1 MRSFDNLLYTL
12 RLRSTI
18 QNRVVLSEPWG
29 VKFPARAHRGAFHFI
44 EEGAAVMKVGDQ
56 MPKLLEQGDLA
67 IVFSDDTHEVSDV
80 KGSPAVDIQDLI
92 GGADVICPSGL
103 TLQFGGDG
111 AQTSM
116 ISGDFCYEDSSTHPI
131 WRMVPPSILLKGR
144 DGHAD
149 AWLESTLTLLS
160 NEAMDVRPGAM
171 AVLDRL
177 CDVLFIQALR
187 GWVRGDETAIGW
199 PAALRDTAI
208 DAALDM
214 MQQQPAE
221 SWTVEKLAR
230 QVALSRSTFAE
241 RFSRLAGET
250 PMEYL
255 ANWRMHL
262 AAQFLA
268 DGKDNVATIAEK
280 VGYESEAAFAKA
292 FKRRIGKTPG
302 SYRRSASAV
311 V

>member
-1 MRSFDNLLYTL
+1 MRSFDNLLHTL

-18 QNRVVLSEPWG
+18 QNRVVLGEPWG
-29 VKFPARAHRGAFHFI
+29 VKFPPQAHRGAFHFV
-44 EEGAAVMKVGDQ
+44 EEGGAMMTVGGQ
-56 MPKLLEQGDLA
+56 TRVTLERGDLA
-67 IVFSDDTHEVSDV
+67 IVFSEDTHSVTDL
-80 KGSPAVDIQDLI
+80 KGSLAIHIHDLI

-111 AQTSM
+111 AQTSI
-116 ISGDFCYEDSSTHPI
+116 ISGDFCYEDSATHPI
-131 WRMVPPSILLKGR
+131 WRMLPPYILLKGSE
-144 DGHAD
+144 GHAD

-160 NEAMDVRPGAM
+160 NEAMEVRPGAM

-214 MQQQPAE
+214 MQLQPAE

-230 QVALSRSTFAE
+230 KVALSRSTFAE

-262 AAQFLA
+262 AAQFLT
-268 DGKDNVATIAEK
+268 DGNDNVATIAEK

-292 FKRRIGKTPG
+292 FKRRIGQTPG
-302 SYRRSASAV
+302 SYRRSATVSV
-311 V
+311 